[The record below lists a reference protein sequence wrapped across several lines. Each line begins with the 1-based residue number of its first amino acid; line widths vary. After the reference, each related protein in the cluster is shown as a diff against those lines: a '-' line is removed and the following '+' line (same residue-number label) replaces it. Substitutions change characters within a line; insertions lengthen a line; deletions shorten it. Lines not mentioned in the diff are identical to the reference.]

1 MAKVEIE
8 EVQGRPAM
16 VIDYRTP
23 IEEIGGTMSE
33 AFAELMHELEV
44 AGAHPVGAPF
54 AVYPEMEP
62 DALGQM
68 RVLAGIPVAAP
79 VPERG
84 RLRSSEVPSGLTA
97 TITHIGSYD
106 QLPDAYVE
114 LEAGVER
121 EGYEPAGPIWEEY
134 LTDPH
139 EQPDPSTWRTL
150 VHVPVA
156 PHVPPD

>member
-1 MAKVEIE
+1 MVEIQIE

-23 IEEIGGTMSE
+23 IEEIGGTMSA
-33 AFAELMHELEV
+33 AFTELMRELSE
-44 AGAHPVGAPF
+44 AHVHPAGAPF
-54 AVYPEMEP
+54 AMYPEMEP
-62 DALGQM
+62 DASGMM
-68 RVLAGIPVAAP
+68 RVLAGVPVAAP
-79 VPERG
+79 IPERG
-84 RLRSSEVPSGLTA
+84 RIRSGEVPSGLTA

-114 LEAGVER
+114 LMAGVER
-121 EGYEPAGPIWEEY
+121 EGYAPAGPIWEEY
-134 LTDPH
+134 LTDPN